1 MWVSGII
8 WCPGLMHVLSMAGLE
23 VESMDD
29 LKGRLKEM
37 GRSHDAVKEILKLY
51 KLDSS
56 DKRA

>member
-1 MWVSGII
+1 
-8 WCPGLMHVLSMAGLE
+8 MHVLSMAGLE

-29 LKGRLKEM
+29 LKRRLKEM